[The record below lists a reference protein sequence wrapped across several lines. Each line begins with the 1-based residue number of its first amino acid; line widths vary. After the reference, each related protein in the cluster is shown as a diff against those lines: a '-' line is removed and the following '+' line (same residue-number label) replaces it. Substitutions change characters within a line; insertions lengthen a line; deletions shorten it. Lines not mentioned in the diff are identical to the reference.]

1 MATPA
6 VTANRIALGALLVA
20 VLALAWTAVG
30 TEVMSALRDPT
41 GAITAPADGTTIVGP
56 NVGVDGTAARTPLT
70 EEVWLVVRPLP
81 DSPWYPVTQVHIQL
95 DGSWQVQP
103 DAVRLDSPGQYRIYL
118 FEATDEAAASF
129 RAYLAGTAGQN
140 GTSGMAVLP
149 PGARVLDSKVV
160 TRQQ

>member
-1 MATPA
+1 
-6 VTANRIALGALLVA
+6 
-20 VLALAWTAVG
+20 
-30 TEVMSALRDPT
+30 
-41 GAITAPADGTTIVGP
+41 
-56 NVGVDGTAARTPLT
+56 
-70 EEVWLVVRPLP
+70 
-81 DSPWYPVTQVHIQL
+81 VHIQL

>member
-56 NVGVDGTAARTPLT
+56 NVGVDGTAARTP
-70 EEVWLVVRPLP
+70 RR
-81 DSPWYPVTQVHIQL
+81 Y
-95 DGSWQVQP
+95 GSSFAP
-103 DAVRLDSPGQYRIYL
+103 CPTAPGTR
-118 FEATDEAAASF
+118 S
-129 RAYLAGTAGQN
+129 RRC
-140 GTSGMAVLP
+140 TS
-149 PGARVLDSKVV
+149 S
-160 TRQQ
+160 